1 MGGLVTVF
9 GGSGFIGSQ
18 VVQALARQGW
28 RVRVA
33 CRKPTRAYRL
43 RTAGVVGQIQAQRAD
58 VTDAASV
65 ARALEGAD
73 ACVNLVAILYETGS
87 RRFQALHVDGARTV
101 AQACA
106 AAGIGDLV
114 HFSALGANP
123 SSTSEYARTKGE
135 GELAVLKAVPSARIL
150 RPAVVFGPEDSF
162 FNRFATLAGFSPVL
176 PLFGGGG
183 TKFQPVYV
191 GDVADAVARCL
202 VDPSTAGQTFELAGP
217 EVMTFKD
224 IMKTVCR
231 ETGKGR
237 LLPPA
242 PWAVAGLIGV
252 AGNVM
257 ALVTGMQPMLTS
269 DQVLLLQQDNV
280 ATGSK
285 PGLTELG
292 ITPTAVESI
301 VPTYLWRYRKGGQF
315 AQEAAA

>member
-1 MGGLVTVF
+1 MVGTVTVF

-33 CRKPTRAYRL
+33 CRKPSRAYRL
-43 RTAGVVGQIQAQRAD
+43 RTAGVVGQVQPFGAD

-73 ACVNLVAILYETGS
+73 ACVNLVAILYETAS
-87 RRFQALHVDGARTV
+87 RRFQQMHVEGARRV
-101 AQACA
+101 AEACA
-106 AAGIGDLV
+106 AAGVRDLV
-114 HFSALGANP
+114 HVSALGADP

-135 GELAVLKAVPSARIL
+135 AEQLVLKAVPTARIL
-150 RPAVVFGPEDSF
+150 RPSVVFGPEDNF
-162 FNRFATLAGFSPVL
+162 FNRFAGLAGLAPVL
-176 PLFGGGG
+176 PLFGGGKS
-183 TKFQPVYV
+183 KFQPVYV

-202 VDPSTAGQTFELAGP
+202 ADPTTSGQTFELAGP

-224 IMKTVCR
+224 ILETVCR
-231 ETGKGR
+231 ETGKRR
-237 LLPPA
+237 LLAPV
-242 PWAVAGLIGV
+242 PWAMAGLMGV

-257 ALVTGMQPMLTS
+257 AFLGIPPMLTS
-269 DQVLLLQQDNV
+269 DQVLLLQTDNV
-280 ATGSK
+280 ASGSK
-285 PGLTELG
+285 PGLEALG
-292 ITPTAVESI
+292 ITPTAVGTI